1 MAIQIK
7 AVIWVC
13 FEKPCVWAVFI
24 VILLFFF
31 SDKRLEIKPT

>member
-13 FEKPCVWAVFI
+13 FEKPCVWAVFV
-24 VILLFFF
+24 VILLFFK
-31 SDKRLEIKPT
+31 DKRLEIKPT